1 MPDCKGYNS
10 LVIARD
16 NFFSWAKAKQI
27 KNLISKKVAKFI
39 YYKII
44 CRYKLFRRLKVNRE
58 LKFKGKVI

>member
-10 LVIARD
+10 LIIARD
-16 NFFSWAKAKQI
+16 NFSSWAKAKQI

-44 CRYKLFRRLKVNRE
+44 YKHRLFGRLKVNRGLE
-58 LKFKGKVI
+58 FKGEVI